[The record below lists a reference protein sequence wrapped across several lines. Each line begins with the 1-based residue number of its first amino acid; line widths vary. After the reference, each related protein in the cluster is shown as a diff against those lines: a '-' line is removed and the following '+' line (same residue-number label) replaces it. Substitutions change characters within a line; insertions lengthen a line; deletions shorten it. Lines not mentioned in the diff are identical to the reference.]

1 MTNELAQ
8 QKYSNIKHYCEIYIY
23 IYIERERERER
34 EIDFVFPFFY
44 LVICESNLKVIFSVI
59 N

>member
-8 QKYSNIKHYCEIYIY
+8 QKYRNIKYYCD

-34 EIDFVFPFFY
+34 ERDFVFPFFY

>member
-8 QKYSNIKHYCEIYIY
+8 QKYRNIKYYCD
-23 IYIERERERER
+23 RERGRER
-34 EIDFVFPFFY
+34 DFVFPSFY

>member
-8 QKYSNIKHYCEIYIY
+8 QKYSNIKYYCEIYIY
-23 IYIERERERER
+23 IYRERERKRKR

>member
-8 QKYSNIKHYCEIYIY
+8 QEYINIKYYRDIYIY
-23 IYIERERERER
+23 IYRERERER
-34 EIDFVFPFFY
+34 EILFFHFFY
-44 LVICESNLKVIFSVI
+44 LVICESKSKVIFSVI